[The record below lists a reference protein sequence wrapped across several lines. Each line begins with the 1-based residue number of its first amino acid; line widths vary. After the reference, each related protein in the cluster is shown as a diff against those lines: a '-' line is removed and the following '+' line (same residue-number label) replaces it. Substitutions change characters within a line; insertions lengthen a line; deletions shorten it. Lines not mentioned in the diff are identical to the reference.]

1 MDEAL
6 FGDVFFEPWGGSYSY
21 HLGHIKL
28 PFMMLPYLGTLKSWL
43 FRPLFLAFGANVQ
56 SVRIPAVLAG
66 AASIWLF
73 YLLLRR
79 LAGERAAHV
88 GCGLLAADSMYLLST
103 CFDWGPVALQH
114 LLLVGGMLCLV
125 IFWQGTAGTS
135 GGDSAGGPRFS
146 PRVPELAL
154 ACGFLCFGLAMWDKA
169 LAVWMLGG
177 LGVAAL
183 VTVPRQIFGVVT
195 IRRLALALAAFA
207 LGSLPLILYNIHTRG
222 ATLQGTAVFDASELY
237 TKFWLVGDT
246 FRGHALADWMV
257 AQNASTIN
265 PHAPH
270 SLLARASAAV
280 DSVAGS
286 PMRSL
291 LLSTFYGALLLTPF
305 ARGRNL
311 RTILFALAAM
321 AVAWLQMALTAGAGG
336 SVHHIILLWP
346 LPQIIMGISLASA
359 SRRLGRAATPVLTAV
374 LVVVISSAL
383 LVTNAYYVR
392 MLRDGGAIAW
402 SDAIFPLTDYLKRNP
417 AGYIFCLDWGYLD
430 TLRVLS
436 NNRLPVRV
444 GSDPIS
450 KAELTGDDRATLAD
464 LVGNPDHLFVAHTRA
479 FEFFPG
485 LSAKLVRFAQNA
497 GYQAETLA
505 VIPDSYGR
513 PTFEVY
519 RFLTTSAASVRR

>member
-1 MDEAL
+1 
-6 FGDVFFEPWGGSYSY
+6 
-21 HLGHIKL
+21 
-28 PFMMLPYLGTLKSWL
+28 
-43 FRPLFLAFGANVQ
+43 
-56 SVRIPAVLAG
+56 
-66 AASIWLF
+66 
-73 YLLLRR
+73 
-79 LAGERAAHV
+79 
-88 GCGLLAADSMYLLST
+88 MYLLAT

-114 LLLVGGMLCLV
+114 LLLVGAMLCLV
-125 IFWQGTAGTS
+125 IFWQGTVGKSGDDSRAGRPPLS
-135 GGDSAGGPRFS
+135 LSI
-146 PRVPELAL
+146 PELAL
-154 ACGFLCFGLAMWDKA
+154 ACGFLLFGLAMWDKA
-169 LAVWMLGG
+169 LAVWMLSG

-183 VTVPRQIFGVVT
+183 VTIPRQIFGVVT
-195 IRRLALALAAFA
+195 IRRLALAVAAFA
-207 LGSLPLILYNIHTRG
+207 IGSLPLILYNIHTRG
-222 ATLQGTAVFDASELY
+222 ATLRGTAAFDASELY
-237 TKFWLVGDT
+237 TKFWLLGDT

-257 AQNASTIN
+257 AQNASTIHT
-265 PHAPH
+265 HAPH

-280 DSVAGS
+280 DSAAGS

-291 LLSTFYGALLLTPF
+291 LLYTFYGALLLTPF

-311 RTILFALAAM
+311 RAILFALVAM

-346 LPQIIMGISLASA
+346 LPQMIMGISLASA
-359 SRRLGRAATPVLTAV
+359 SRRLGRAAIPALTAL

-383 LVTNAYYVR
+383 LVTNTYYVR

-402 SDAIFPLTDYLKRNP
+402 SDAIFPLADYLKRNP

-436 NNRLPVRV
+436 NDRLPVRV

-450 KAELTGDDRATLAD
+450 KPELTEDDRATLAD
-464 LVGNPDHLFVAHTRA
+464 LISNPAHLFVAHSRGL
-479 FEFFPG
+479 EFFPG

-519 RFLTTSAASVRR
+519 RFGATSVAPSIH